1 MNRIFIRTVA
11 IAAALFA
18 AQYDGGLVG
27 STCRAQAFLPLQ
39 NEMECGQMLFKHPT
53 SITVEVRNASAEH
66 VCITNVETGC
76 GCTTATY
83 DRTPIAPGA
92 TTPITLMFDARQLGH
107 FNRVLRI
114 FDTISDK
121 PCEIPLHGQVVT
133 KMIDYT
139 GEYPHKLG
147 ILYTDADALEFDNV
161 NKGQRLTREI
171 HIMNP
176 SGQNVTPVMLRLPSF
191 LKAEMSPQVLAP
203 KQKGTMKII
212 LNSKD
217 LHDYGLTQSNIYLGK
232 NGADKISSDKEVP
245 VSIVLLPPS
254 AKGEGKILSG
264 NEPHLSMSAKDI
276 NLTELQN
283 KSKAKDELTI
293 SNTGRSELVI
303 SKLQLFTPGL
313 QVELGQQRLAPGAS
327 TKLKVSAR
335 GKDLRKTRT
344 RPRIL
349 MITND
354 PDNQKVVIE
363 VRR

>member
-1 MNRIFIRTVA
+1 MNRILIRTVVFA
-11 IAAALFA
+11 ITLLST
-18 AQYDGGLVG
+18 QMVDGIV
-27 STCRAQAFLPLQ
+27 STCRAQSFLPLQ
-39 NEMECGQMLFKHPT
+39 NEMECGQMLFKQPT
-53 SITVEVRNASAEH
+53 NITIELRNATAQP

-76 GCTTATY
+76 GCTTASY
-83 DRTPIAPGA
+83 DRTPISPGA
-92 TTPITLMFDARQLGH
+92 STPITITFDAKQLGH
-107 FNRVLRI
+107 FNRMVRV
-114 FDTISDK
+114 FDTGSDV
-121 PCEIPLHGQVVT
+121 PTEIQLHGQVVT
-133 KMIDYT
+133 KLIDYT

-147 ILYTDADALEFDNV
+147 ILYTDTDALEFDNV
-161 NKGQRLTREI
+161 NKGQRQTREI

-176 SGQNVTPVMLRLPSF
+176 SGQNVTPVMLRLPSY

-217 LHDYGLTQSNIYLGK
+217 LHDYGLIQSNIYLCK
-232 NGADKISSDKEVP
+232 NGADKISTDKEVP
-245 VSIVLLPPS
+245 VTIVLLPPS
-254 AKGEGKILSG
+254 LKNDGQVQG
-264 NEPHLSMSAKDI
+264 NVPKLSMSANEI
-276 NLTELQN
+276 NLYELQN

-293 SNTGRSELVI
+293 TNAGKAELEI

-354 PDNQKVVIE
+354 PENQKVVIE